1 MISFT
6 QNRLYFS
13 TLYSSLIQIK
23 KYNGEE
29 ECNMYYNELQ
39 GLGID
44 PYQVG
49 QLVPMDF
56 QSQDLDMMSRRCGGC
71 GFRCGGCGG
80 FRCGGCGF
88 RCGGFRCGGC
98 FGFGCFGF
106 GLGFGC
112 FGFGFI

>member
-1 MISFT
+1 MF
-6 QNRLYFS
+6 Q
-13 TLYSSLIQIK
+13 
-23 KYNGEE
+23 
-29 ECNMYYNELQ
+29 NELQ

-49 QLVPMDF
+49 QLVPMDI
-56 QSQDLDMMSRRCGGC
+56 QSEDMYMMSRRCGGC
-71 GFRCGGCGG
+71 G

-98 FGFGCFGF
+98 GFRCGGFGCFGF
-106 GLGFGC
+106 GCAGCFGFGLGC

>member
-1 MISFT
+1 MG
-6 QNRLYFS
+6 R
-13 TLYSSLIQIK
+13 K
-23 KYNGEE
+23 K
-29 ECNMYYNELQ
+29 MFQNELQ

-49 QLVPMDF
+49 QLVPMNL
-56 QSQDLDMMSRRCGGC
+56 QSQDQHMMSRRCGGC

-88 RCGGFRCGGC
+88 RCGGCGGC
-98 FGFGCFGF
+98 FGFSCFGF

-112 FGFGFI
+112 FGFI